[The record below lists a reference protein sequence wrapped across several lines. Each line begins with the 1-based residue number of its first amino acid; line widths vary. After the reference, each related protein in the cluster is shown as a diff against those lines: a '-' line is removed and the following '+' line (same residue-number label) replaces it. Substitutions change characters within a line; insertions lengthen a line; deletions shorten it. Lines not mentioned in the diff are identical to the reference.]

1 MAIVFFHPQVR
12 EALKWLC
19 GYQVMYSVNLSF
31 YSVLETWWRGSEG
44 FEGLH
49 EEALYRRRRERQWS
63 DLAVLCQRGSTV
75 RTDDQSGHYKK
86 RNVAPIGCFW
96 PSRTSPN
103 IEDLPCEL
111 VAGEGCIHEEL
122 LGLKFRISPHS
133 FFQVPQ
139 STSHFGLSN
148 FTQSPSYLALTQT
161 VKTGEYRSCWGAVLC
176 CGGVGSAGPGQH
188 RPGCVLWHR
197 HHRDISGKGDVT
209 SLDHHFV
216 LLFAIFAEKVLLII
230 FVFLESEEGD
240 WNWAVPGGSGGRQSQ
255 RKT

>member
-1 MAIVFFHPQVR
+1 MVIKSCI
-12 EALKWLC
+12 LWICL
-19 GYQVMYSVNLSF
+19 F

-44 FEGLH
+44 IEGLH

-63 DLAVLCQRGSTV
+63 DVTVLCQRGSTV
-75 RTDDQSGHYKK
+75 RTDDQSGHYK
-86 RNVAPIGCFW
+86 NINAALIGCFW

-133 FFQVPQ
+133 FFQVPL
-139 STSHFGLSN
+139 STGHFGLGN
-148 FTQSPSYLALTQT
+148 FPQSPSYLALTET
-161 VKTGEYRSCWGAVLC
+161 VKTGEHRSCWGAVLC

-197 HHRDISGKGDVT
+197 HHWDISGKGDVT
-209 SLDHHFV
+209 SQDYRV
-216 LLFAIFAEKVLLII
+216 ELLWPLAIFTEKLLLIA
-230 FVFLESEEGD
+230 FCLFREWRGWLELSCARRQWRTPKSTQNLTVSGQKYENATFL
-240 WNWAVPGGSGGRQSQ
+240 
-255 RKT
+255 

>member
-12 EALKWLC
+12 EGLKWLC
-19 GYQVMYSVNLSF
+19 GYQVMYSLNLSF
-31 YSVLETWWRGSEG
+31 YSVLETWWTGSEG
-44 FEGLH
+44 IEGLH

-63 DLAVLCQRGSTV
+63 DVAVLCQRGSTV
-75 RTDDQSGHYKK
+75 RTDDQSGHYI
-86 RNVAPIGCFW
+86 NINAALIGCFW

-148 FTQSPSYLALTQT
+148 LSLPATWRWHKLWKQVNTGAAEVLYSAVGEWAQLDQDST
-161 VKTGEYRSCWGAVLC
+161 VLDVC
-176 CGGVGSAGPGQH
+176 CGTGTIGISLAKVTWLLWIIILH
-188 RPGCVLWHR
+188 CCRPLV
-197 HHRDISGKGDVT
+197 
-209 SLDHHFV
+209 
-216 LLFAIFAEKVLLII
+216 IFTEKLLLITLS
-230 FVFLESEEGD
+230 F
-240 WNWAVPGGSGGRQSQ
+240 
-255 RKT
+255 

>member
-12 EALKWLC
+12 EGLKWL
-19 GYQVMYSVNLSF
+19 GYQVIYSLNLSF

-44 FEGLH
+44 IEGLH

-63 DLAVLCQRGSTV
+63 DIAVLCQRGSTV
-75 RTDDQSGHYKK
+75 RTDDQSGHYK
-86 RNVAPIGCFW
+86 NINAALIGCFW

-148 FTQSPSYLALTQT
+148 FTQSPSYLTQP
-161 VKTGEYRSCWGAVLC
+161 VKTGEHRSCWGAVLC

-209 SLDHHFV
+209 SLDHHFCTAV
-216 LLFAIFAEKVLLII
+216 GHWPFLLRKFYWLL

-255 RKT
+255 RKA